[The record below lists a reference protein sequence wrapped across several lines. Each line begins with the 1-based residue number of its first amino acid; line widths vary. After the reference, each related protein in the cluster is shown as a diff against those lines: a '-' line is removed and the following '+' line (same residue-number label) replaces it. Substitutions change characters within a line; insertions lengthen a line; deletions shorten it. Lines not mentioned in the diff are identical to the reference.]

1 MTDIPAPGPRR
12 NCRICRENCV
22 LIVCSVTSRTR
33 VTYFHVGLSVIIVRS
48 VDEQQQ
54 DSTEE
59 AIAIG
64 LADSCIRCRHLQSP
78 YHCDSLVKTSDSVLE
93 STSFREYLSPYVPLF
108 HLPSNRR
115 LYIPSCPRPQSP
127 MSYPRGLFP
136 LFFCPL
142 CSPSAYLCAPTT
154 LRCGHTVC
162 SAHITSSV
170 CPIPT
175 CSTLNRPGFSAT
187 NPASSG
193 VAVFP
198 APLHLDQIPSTPTS
212 PPRVDVR
219 INNIVQ
225 FLRQTVEDAGKA
237 APSDEDPSEVRLWSP
252 HTPSG
257 PSLRNRSRPR
267 SPSTAFDPPL
277 SPLSPSRSISN
288 FDKALAAELTCEI
301 CFMLLYQ
308 PITTPCQHVRSL
320 AFFLSTAHITYAT
333 NQTFCS
339 KCLQRSL
346 DHSMLCP
353 LCREDL
359 PGFAYFQEHPHNK
372 ILLSLRKPY
381 VIGLSTATYSAP
393 VLKVFEDAYQSRGA
407 AIEAEERHSRLDT
420 PIFVCQLSF
429 PGMPTLLHFFEP
441 RYRLMLRRCLEG
453 PSPTFGMTMPPRAAP
468 LPGHGTN
475 AMCEFGTMLEIR
487 SVQMLPDGR
496 SMVETWGT
504 HRFRILE
511 SGTLD
516 GYMIGRVER
525 IDDYEDDLGEWAGEH
540 EETPVP
546 SSSSL
551 TPPIVIRPPT
561 LSLLTRISA
570 PAQRSVPSSTSNSAQ
585 RSLTTLALMT
595 ACHSFL
601 SQLRAGTAPWVV
613 QRLNHTYGP
622 QPPDSDPGAFSFW
635 MGMVLPIEEHEKAK
649 LLAVKSAR
657 LRLRMVVGWIEQL
670 NSNWLVQYFDMSATV
685 S

>member
-1 MTDIPAPGPRR
+1 
-12 NCRICRENCV
+12 
-22 LIVCSVTSRTR
+22 
-33 VTYFHVGLSVIIVRS
+33 
-48 VDEQQQ
+48 
-54 DSTEE
+54 
-59 AIAIG
+59 
-64 LADSCIRCRHLQSP
+64 
-78 YHCDSLVKTSDSVLE
+78 
-93 STSFREYLSPYVPLF
+93 
-108 HLPSNRR
+108 
-115 LYIPSCPRPQSP
+115 
-127 MSYPRGLFP
+127 MSYPLNLSRLFS
-136 LFFCPL
+136 CPL
-142 CSPSAYLCAPTT
+142 CSPSGFLDAPTT

-162 SAHITSSV
+162 SAHIASSV

-175 CSTLNRPGFSAT
+175 CSVNRQGFSPT
-187 NPASSG
+187 IPTSSG

-198 APLHLDQIPSTPTS
+198 APLHF
-212 PPRVDVR
+212 
-219 INNIVQ
+219 VQ
-225 FLRQTVEDAGKA
+225 V
-237 APSDEDPSEVRLWSP
+237 
-252 HTPSG
+252 PSG
-257 PSLRNRSRPR
+257 PSNLPRVDIRVNNIIQLLRQSAGDEQDTSPPDSDDEFDRDASGPSEIRPSYPPPSGPSPRSRPR
-267 SPSTAFDPPL
+267 PQSPSTAFDPPP
-277 SPLSPSRSISN
+277 SPHSPSRRINSISN

-308 PITTPCQHVRSL
+308 PITTPCQH
-320 AFFLSTAHITYAT
+320 
-333 NQTFCS
+333 TFCS

-372 ILLSLRKPY
+372 ILLSL
-381 VIGLSTATYSAP
+381 L
-393 VLKVFEDAYQSRGA
+393 LKAFEHDYETRGA
-407 AIEAEERHSRLDT
+407 AIEEEERHSRLNT

-441 RYRLMLRRCLEG
+441 RYRLMLRRCLES
-453 PSPTFGMTMPPRAAP
+453 PSPTFGMIMPPRAAP
-468 LPGHGTN
+468 MPGHGTN
-475 AMCEFGTMLEIR
+475 ATCEYGTMLEIR

-496 SMVETWGT
+496 SMVETWGI
-504 HRFRILE
+504 HRFRVLE

-525 IDDYEDDLGEWAGEH
+525 IDDYEDDLGEWAGEY
-540 EETPVP
+540 EEAPVP

-551 TPPIVIRPPT
+551 APAIAMRPP
-561 LSLLTRISA
+561 SSIVLTRIS
-570 PAQRSVPSSTSNSAQ
+570 PTQSSSHSVRPLTSNST
-585 RSLTTLALMT
+585 RRPLTTVALMA

-622 QPPDSDPGAFSFW
+622 QPPDNDPGAFSFW

-670 NSNWLVQYFDMSATV
+670 NSNWWFSSGCIVL
-685 S
+685 